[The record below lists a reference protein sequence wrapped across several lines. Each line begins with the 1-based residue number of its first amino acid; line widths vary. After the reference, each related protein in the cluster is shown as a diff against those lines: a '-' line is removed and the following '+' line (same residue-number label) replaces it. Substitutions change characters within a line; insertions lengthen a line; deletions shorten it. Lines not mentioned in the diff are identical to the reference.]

1 MEEITKK
8 INDTKFNR
16 ILKMKNLVY
25 NITIDENVFEKKF
38 KVCKKT
44 IRKWKKKMALLEK
57 IEKVN
62 IDRALSEM
70 IFKNKAQILCFEF
83 MKKDLNFF
91 STYEEVNKEIVISR
105 YFYKTVKKYIL
116 EEIEKID

>member
-16 ILKMKNLVY
+16 ILKMKHLVY

-44 IRKWKKKMALLEK
+44 IRKWKKKMTLLEK